1 MSVPIADSAENP
13 TPAIKVL
20 LVDDQRMIVEVVRRL
35 LADEPDIAFY
45 FCTDPNEAVAR
56 ANEVGPTIILQDMVM
71 PALDGIELVR
81 RFRANPQTARTPI
94 IVLSGMDDAESKSC
108 AIAAGANDY
117 LMKLPSQD
125 MLVKHIRSKCSD
137 DAARREQA

>member
-1 MSVPIADSAENP
+1 MSAPAAESADKPA
-13 TPAIKVL
+13 PAITVL

-35 LADEPDIAFY
+35 LADEPDIVFH

-71 PALDGIELVR
+71 PNIDGIEMVR

-94 IVLSGMDDAESKSC
+94 IVLSGMDDAESKSG
-108 AIAAGANDY
+108 AFAAGANDY
-117 LMKLPSQD
+117 IRKLPPKEE
-125 MLVKHIRSKCSD
+125 LLEHLR
-137 DAARREQA
+137 AQADPQKQQ

>member
-1 MSVPIADSAENP
+1 MSIPPAESAENP

-35 LADEPDIAFY
+35 LADEPDIAFH
-45 FCTDPNEAVAR
+45 FCTDPNEAIAR

-71 PALDGIELVR
+71 PAIDGIEMVR

-108 AIAAGANDY
+108 AIVAGANDY
-117 LMKLPSQD
+117 IRKLPPREK
-125 MLVKHIRSKCSD
+125 LLEHIR
-137 DAARREQA
+137 AQAPPQKQQ